1 MKNKLVALALSSV
14 VLFGCSKSIDDFG
27 DMNVN
32 PNSTPIPVTSA
43 LLTNVL
49 SGIGGTASAITP
61 GYYCQYFAQTQY
73 TDESRY
79 TPPQSD
85 FDGFYSGALYD
96 LQNIINVNSD
106 AKYKDLAALNGSNAN
121 QIAIARILKA
131 YYFWIVTDYWGD
143 VPYSQSLKGNSD
155 IAYDKQSAIYP
166 ALIAELKAATAQF
179 NVGTPVKGDIIYN
192 VNTNKCIKF
201 YNSLSM
207 MMALRL
213 SKVDAV
219 TGKAEFA
226 AALATANFID
236 ASADNFTVNYPG
248 GAFNNPWFS
257 NYLTRKDQGVAS
269 FVTGMQT
276 ANADPRAAA
285 FGSSS
290 VGIPYG
296 LTRDLASAFVGANP
310 TWAYV
315 LPASKRAANSPVIVL
330 SSSQLKFARAEAAK
344 LGWTSENAATLYA
357 NGVKENMT
365 DWGVFTQTAYDAY
378 MLKVALNGTDD
389 LRLINTQAYLA
400 FYPNG
405 FQGWSNW
412 RRSGFPVL
420 TPTVYAANAS
430 KQIPRRYMYGTRE
443 FATNSKNVTA
453 AAANYSGADGVN
465 SSDAKVWGDK

>member
-49 SGIGGTASAITP
+49 SGIGGTASGITP

-85 FDGFYSGALYD
+85 FDGFYSGVLND

-143 VPYSQSLKGNSD
+143 VPYTQALKGNSD

-166 ALIAELKAATAQF
+166 ALIAELKAAVAQF
-179 NVGTPVKGDIIYN
+179 NVGIAVRGDIIYAG
-192 VNTNKCIKF
+192 NTTKWTKF
-201 YNSLSM
+201 ANSLRM

-213 SKVDAV
+213 SKVDAA

-226 AALATANFID
+226 AALATAGW
-236 ASADNFTVNYPG
+236 YPLW
-248 GAFNNPWFS
+248 FNQRFS
-257 NYLTRKDQGVAS
+257 YCFYWCKPYL
-269 FVTGMQT
+269 
-276 ANADPRAAA
+276 
-285 FGSSS
+285 
-290 VGIPYG
+290 G
-296 LTRDLASAFVGANP
+296 LC
-310 TWAYV
+310 
-315 LPASKRAANSPVIVL
+315 
-330 SSSQLKFARAEAAK
+330 
-344 LGWTSENAATLYA
+344 TSCC
-357 NGVKENMT
+357 
-365 DWGVFTQTAYDAY
+365 
-378 MLKVALNGTDD
+378 
-389 LRLINTQAYLA
+389 
-400 FYPNG
+400 
-405 FQGWSNW
+405 
-412 RRSGFPVL
+412 
-420 TPTVYAANAS
+420 
-430 KQIPRRYMYGTRE
+430 
-443 FATNSKNVTA
+443 
-453 AAANYSGADGVN
+453 
-465 SSDAKVWGDK
+465 

>member
-49 SGIGGTASAITP
+49 SGIGGTASGVTP

-79 TPPQSD
+79 TPPQAD
-85 FDGFYSGALYD
+85 FDGYYSGVLND

-106 AKYKDLAALNGSNAN
+106 AKYKNLASLNGSNAN

-131 YYFWIVTDYWGD
+131 YYYQIVTDYWGD
-143 VPYSQSLKGNSD
+143 VPYTQALKGNSD

-166 ALIAELKAATAQF
+166 ALIAELKAAVAQF
-179 NVGTPVKGDIIYN
+179 DAGTTVKGDIIYAG
-192 VNTNKCIKF
+192 NTTKWTKF
-201 YNSLSM
+201 ANSLRM

-213 SKVDAV
+213 TKVDAAA
-219 TGKAEFA
+219 GKAEFA
-226 AALATANFID
+226 AALATGSFID

-248 GAFNNPWFS
+248 GAFNNPWFN

-315 LPASKRAANSPVIVL
+315 LPAAKRAANSPVIVL

-344 LGWTSENAATLYA
+344 LGWTSESAATLYA

-365 DWGVFTQTAYDAY
+365 DWGVFSQTAYDAY
-378 MLKVALNGTDD
+378 MLKVALNGDEVSITPKLENPLSTIFFDTNCELKFTLPPPLPPSNFTKD
-389 LRLINTQAYLA
+389 LFLFPIFIYFIGLLFQILHYL
-400 FYPNG
+400 
-405 FQGWSNW
+405 QS
-412 RRSGFPVL
+412 
-420 TPTVYAANAS
+420 
-430 KQIPRRYMYGTRE
+430 
-443 FATNSKNVTA
+443 
-453 AAANYSGADGVN
+453 
-465 SSDAKVWGDK
+465 

>member
-49 SGIGGTASAITP
+49 SGIGGTASGVTP

-79 TPPQSD
+79 TPPQAD
-85 FDGFYSGALYD
+85 FDGYYSGVLND

-106 AKYKDLAALNGSNAN
+106 AKYKNLASLNGSNAN

-131 YYFWIVTDYWGD
+131 YYYQIVTDYWGD
-143 VPYSQSLKGNSD
+143 VPYTQALKGNSD

-166 ALIAELKAATAQF
+166 ALIAELKAAVAQF
-179 NVGTPVKGDIIYN
+179 DAGTTVKGDIIYAG
-192 VNTNKCIKF
+192 NTTKWTKF
-201 YNSLSM
+201 ANSLRM

-213 SKVDAV
+213 TKVDAAA
-219 TGKAEFA
+219 GKAEFA
-226 AALATANFID
+226 AALATGSFID

-248 GAFNNPWFS
+248 GAFNNPWFN

-315 LPASKRAANSPVIVL
+315 LPAAKRAANSPVIVL
-330 SSSQLKFARAEAAK
+330 SSAQLKFARAEAAK
-344 LGWTSENAATLYA
+344 LGWTSESAATLYA

-365 DWGVFTQTAYDAY
+365 DWGVFSQTAYDAY
-378 MLKVALNGTDD
+378 MLKVALNGADD
-389 LRLINTQAYLA
+389 LKLINTEAYLA

-420 TPTVYAANAS
+420 TPTTYAANVS

-443 FATNSKNVTA
+443 YSTNSKNVTA

-465 SSDAKVWGDK
+465 SSDAKVWWDK

>member
-1 MKNKLVALALSSV
+1 MKNKLVAIALSSL

-49 SGIGGTASAITP
+49 SGIGGTAAGITP
-61 GYYCQYFAQTQY
+61 GYYCQYFSQTQY

-79 TPPQSD
+79 TPPQAD
-85 FDGFYSGALYD
+85 FDGYYSGQLYD

-106 AKYKDLAALNGSNAN
+106 PKYKDLAALGGSNAN

-131 YYFWIVTDYWGD
+131 YYYWLVTDYWGD
-143 VPYSQSLKGNSD
+143 VPYTQALKGNSD

-166 ALIAELKAATAQF
+166 ALIAELKAAVAQF
-179 NVGTPVKGDIIYN
+179 DAGTTVKGDVIYSGS
-192 VNTNKCIKF
+192 TAKWTKF
-201 YNSLSM
+201 ANSLRM

-213 SKVDAV
+213 SKIDPA
-219 TGKAEFA
+219 TGKIEFA
-226 AALATANFID
+226 AALATGSYID
-236 ASADNFTVNYPG
+236 VAADNFTVNYPG
-248 GAFNNPWFS
+248 GAFSNPWYN
-257 NYLTRKDQGVAS
+257 NYLTRKDQGVSNVITA
-269 FVTGMQT
+269 MQAT
-276 ANADPRAAA
+276 NVDPRAAA
-285 FGSSS
+285 FGSST

-296 LTRDLASAFVGANP
+296 LTRDLASSFVSANP
-310 TWAYV
+310 SWAYV
-315 LPASKRAANSPVIVL
+315 LASTKRAANSPVIVL
-330 SSSQLKFARAEAAK
+330 SSAQLKFARAEAAK
-344 LGWTSENAATLYA
+344 LGWTSETAATLYA

-365 DWGVFTQTAYDAY
+365 DWGVFTQAAYDAY

-389 LRLINTQAYLA
+389 LKLINTEAYLA

-405 FQGWSNW
+405 FQGWCNW

-420 TPTVYAANAS
+420 TPTTYAANVS

-443 FATNSKNVTA
+443 YATNSKNVTA

-465 SSDAKVWGDK
+465 SSDAKVWWDK

>member
-49 SGIGGTASAITP
+49 SGIGGTAAGITP

-179 NVGTPVKGDIIYN
+179 DAGTTVKGDVIYSG
-192 VNTNKCIKF
+192 NTTKWTKF
-201 YNSLSM
+201 ANSLRM

-213 SKVDAV
+213 SKVDAA

-226 AALATANFID
+226 AALATGSFID

-248 GAFNNPWFS
+248 GAFSNPWYN

-269 FVTGMQT
+269 FVTSMQT

-389 LRLINTQAYLA
+389 LKLINTEAYLA

-443 FATNSKNVTA
+443 FSTNSKNVTA

-465 SSDAKVWGDK
+465 SSDAKVWWDK

>member
-1 MKNKLVALALSSV
+1 MKNKLVAIALSSL

-49 SGIGGTASAITP
+49 SGIGGTAAGITP
-61 GYYCQYFAQTQY
+61 GYYCQYFSQTQY

-79 TPPQSD
+79 TPPQAD
-85 FDGFYSGALYD
+85 FDGYYSGALYD

-106 AKYKDLAALNGSNAN
+106 PKYKDLAALSGSNAN

-131 YYFWIVTDYWGD
+131 YYYQIVTDYWGD
-143 VPYSQSLKGNSD
+143 VPYTQALKGNSD

-166 ALIAELKAATAQF
+166 ALIAELKAAVAQF
-179 NVGTPVKGDIIYN
+179 DAGTTVKGDVIYSGS
-192 VNTNKCIKF
+192 TAKWTKF
-201 YNSLSM
+201 ANSLRM

-213 SKVDAV
+213 SKIDPT

-226 AALATANFID
+226 AALATGNFID

-248 GAFNNPWFS
+248 GAFLNPWYN
-257 NYLTRKDQGVAS
+257 NYLTRKDQGVS
-269 FVTGMQT
+269 NFVTGMQA
-276 ANADPRAAA
+276 ANSDPRAAA
-285 FGSSS
+285 FGSST

-296 LTRDLASAFVGANP
+296 LTRDLASAFVSANP
-310 TWAYV
+310 SWAYV
-315 LPASKRAANSPVIVL
+315 LASTKRAANSPVIVL

-344 LGWTSENAATLYA
+344 LGWTSESAATLYA

-365 DWGVFTQTAYDAY
+365 DWGVFTQAAYDAY
-378 MLKVALNGTDD
+378 MLTVALNGADD
-389 LRLINTQAYLA
+389 LKLINTQAYLA

-405 FQGWSNW
+405 FQGWCNW

-420 TPTVYAANAS
+420 TPSAYAANVS

-443 FATNSKNVTA
+443 YATNSKNVTA

-465 SSDAKVWGDK
+465 SSDAKVWWDK

>member
-49 SGIGGTASAITP
+49 SGIGGTASGVTP

-79 TPPQSD
+79 TPPQAD
-85 FDGFYSGALYD
+85 FDGYYSGVLND

-106 AKYKDLAALNGSNAN
+106 AKYKNLASLNGSNAN

-131 YYFWIVTDYWGD
+131 YYYQIVTDYWGD
-143 VPYSQSLKGNSD
+143 VPYTQALKGNSD

-166 ALIAELKAATAQF
+166 ALIAELKAAVAQF
-179 NVGTPVKGDIIYN
+179 DAGTTVKGDIIYAG
-192 VNTNKCIKF
+192 NTTKWTKF
-201 YNSLSM
+201 ANSLRM

-213 SKVDAV
+213 TKVDAAA
-219 TGKAEFA
+219 GKAEFA
-226 AALATANFID
+226 AALATGSFID

-248 GAFNNPWFS
+248 GAFNNPWFN

-276 ANADPRAAA
+276 VNADPRAAA

-315 LPASKRAANSPVIVL
+315 LPAAKRAANSPVIVL

-344 LGWTSENAATLYA
+344 LGWTSESAATLYA

-365 DWGVFTQTAYDAY
+365 DWGVFSQTAYDAY
-378 MLKVALNGTDD
+378 MLKVALNGADD
-389 LRLINTQAYLA
+389 LKLINTEAYLA

-420 TPTVYAANAS
+420 TPTTYAANVS

-443 FATNSKNVTA
+443 YSTNSKNVTA

-465 SSDAKVWGDK
+465 SSDAKVWWDK

>member
-192 VNTNKCIKF
+192 GNTTKWIKF
-201 YNSLSM
+201 ANSLRM
-207 MMALRL
+207 MMALR
-213 SKVDAV
+213 
-219 TGKAEFA
+219 
-226 AALATANFID
+226 
-236 ASADNFTVNYPG
+236 
-248 GAFNNPWFS
+248 
-257 NYLTRKDQGVAS
+257 
-269 FVTGMQT
+269 
-276 ANADPRAAA
+276 
-285 FGSSS
+285 
-290 VGIPYG
+290 
-296 LTRDLASAFVGANP
+296 
-310 TWAYV
+310 
-315 LPASKRAANSPVIVL
+315 
-330 SSSQLKFARAEAAK
+330 
-344 LGWTSENAATLYA
+344 
-357 NGVKENMT
+357 
-365 DWGVFTQTAYDAY
+365 
-378 MLKVALNGTDD
+378 
-389 LRLINTQAYLA
+389 
-400 FYPNG
+400 
-405 FQGWSNW
+405 
-412 RRSGFPVL
+412 
-420 TPTVYAANAS
+420 
-430 KQIPRRYMYGTRE
+430 
-443 FATNSKNVTA
+443 
-453 AAANYSGADGVN
+453 
-465 SSDAKVWGDK
+465 

>member
-1 MKNKLVALALSSV
+1 
-14 VLFGCSKSIDDFG
+14 
-27 DMNVN
+27 
-32 PNSTPIPVTSA
+32 
-43 LLTNVL
+43 
-49 SGIGGTASAITP
+49 
-61 GYYCQYFAQTQY
+61 
-73 TDESRY
+73 
-79 TPPQSD
+79 
-85 FDGFYSGALYD
+85 
-96 LQNIINVNSD
+96 
-106 AKYKDLAALNGSNAN
+106 
-121 QIAIARILKA
+121 
-131 YYFWIVTDYWGD
+131 
-143 VPYSQSLKGNSD
+143 
-155 IAYDKQSAIYP
+155 
-166 ALIAELKAATAQF
+166 
-179 NVGTPVKGDIIYN
+179 
-192 VNTNKCIKF
+192 
-201 YNSLSM
+201 M

-213 SKVDAV
+213 SKVDAAA
-219 TGKAEFA
+219 GKAEFA
-226 AALATANFID
+226 AALATGSFID

-296 LTRDLASAFVGANP
+296 LTRDLATAFIGANP

-315 LPASKRAANSPVIVL
+315 LPATKRAANSPVIVL
-330 SSSQLKFARAEAAK
+330 SSAQLKFARAEAAK

-365 DWGVFTQTAYDAY
+365 DWGVFSQTAYDAY

-389 LRLINTQAYLA
+389 LKLINTEAYLA

-443 FATNSKNVTA
+443 FSTNSKNVTA

-465 SSDAKVWGDK
+465 SSDAKVWWDK

>member
-49 SGIGGTASAITP
+49 SGIGGTAAGITP

-79 TPPQSD
+79 TPPQAD
-85 FDGFYSGALYD
+85 FDGYYSGVLYD

-106 AKYKDLAALNGSNAN
+106 AKYKDLAALGGSNAN

-131 YYFWIVTDYWGD
+131 YYYWIVTDYWGD

-166 ALIAELKAATAQF
+166 ALLAELKAAVAQF
-179 NVGTPVKGDIIYN
+179 DAGTTVKGDVIYSGS
-192 VNTNKCIKF
+192 TAKWTKF
-201 YNSLSM
+201 ANSLRM

-213 SKVDAV
+213 SKVDAA

-226 AALATANFID
+226 AALATGSFID

-248 GAFNNPWFS
+248 GAFSNPWYN

-276 ANADPRAAA
+276 TNADPRAAA

-344 LGWTSENAATLYA
+344 LGWTSESAATLYA

-389 LRLINTQAYLA
+389 LKLINTEAYLA

-420 TPTVYAANAS
+420 TPTTYAANAS

-443 FATNSKNVTA
+443 YSTNSKNVTA
-453 AAANYSGADGVN
+453 AAANYTGADGVN
-465 SSDAKVWGDK
+465 SSDAKVWWDK

>member
-49 SGIGGTASAITP
+49 SGIGGTAAGITP

-79 TPPQSD
+79 TPPQAD
-85 FDGFYSGALYD
+85 FDGYYSGVLND

-131 YYFWIVTDYWGD
+131 YYYWIVTDYWGD
-143 VPYSQSLKGNSD
+143 VPFSQALKGNSD

-166 ALIAELKAATAQF
+166 ALIAELKAAVAQF
-179 NVGTPVKGDIIYN
+179 DAGTTVKGDVIYSGS
-192 VNTNKCIKF
+192 TTKWTKF
-201 YNSLSM
+201 ANSLRM

-213 SKVDAV
+213 SKVDAA

-226 AALATANFID
+226 AALATGSFID

-248 GAFNNPWFS
+248 GAFSNPWFN

-365 DWGVFTQTAYDAY
+365 DWGVFSQTAYDAY

-389 LRLINTQAYLA
+389 LKLINTEAYLA

-420 TPTVYAANAS
+420 TPTVYAANVS

-443 FATNSKNVTA
+443 FSTNSKNVTA
-453 AAANYSGADGVN
+453 AAATYSGADGVN
-465 SSDAKVWGDK
+465 SSDAKVWWDK

>member
-1 MKNKLVALALSSV
+1 MKNKLVALALSSL

-61 GYYCQYFAQTQY
+61 GYYCQYFSQTQY

-79 TPPQSD
+79 TPPQAD
-85 FDGFYSGALYD
+85 FDSYYSGQLYD

-106 AKYKDLAALNGSNAN
+106 PKYKDLAAINGSNAN

-131 YYFWIVTDYWGD
+131 YFYWNVTDYWGD
-143 VPYSQSLKGNSD
+143 VPYTQALKGNSD

-166 ALIAELKAATAQF
+166 ALIAELKAAVAQF
-179 NVGTPVKGDIIYN
+179 DAGTTVKGDVIYSGS
-192 VNTNKCIKF
+192 TAKWTKF
-201 YNSLSM
+201 ANSLRM

-213 SKVDAV
+213 SKIDPT
-219 TGKAEFA
+219 TGKSEFA
-226 AALATANFID
+226 LALGTNNFID
-236 ASADNFTVNYPG
+236 VAADNFTVNYPG
-248 GAFNNPWFS
+248 GAFSNPWYN
-257 NYLTRKDQGVAS
+257 NYLTRKDQGVSNVITA
-269 FVTGMQT
+269 MQAT
-276 ANADPRAAA
+276 NVDPRAAA
-285 FGSSS
+285 FGSST

-296 LTRDLASAFVGANP
+296 LTRDLASAFIGANP
-310 TWAYV
+310 SWAYV
-315 LPASKRAANSPVIVL
+315 LASTKRAQNSPVIVL
-330 SSSQLKFARAEAAK
+330 SSAQLKFARAEAAK
-344 LGWTSENAATLYA
+344 LGWTSESAATLYA

-365 DWGVFTQTAYDAY
+365 DWGVFTQAAYDAY

-389 LRLINTQAYLA
+389 LKLINTEAYLA

-405 FQGWSNW
+405 FQGWCNW

-420 TPTVYAANAS
+420 TPTAYAANVS

-443 FATNSKNVTA
+443 YATNSKNVTA

-465 SSDAKVWGDK
+465 SSDAKVWWDK

>member
-1 MKNKLVALALSSV
+1 
-14 VLFGCSKSIDDFG
+14 
-27 DMNVN
+27 
-32 PNSTPIPVTSA
+32 
-43 LLTNVL
+43 
-49 SGIGGTASAITP
+49 
-61 GYYCQYFAQTQY
+61 
-73 TDESRY
+73 
-79 TPPQSD
+79 
-85 FDGFYSGALYD
+85 
-96 LQNIINVNSD
+96 
-106 AKYKDLAALNGSNAN
+106 
-121 QIAIARILKA
+121 
-131 YYFWIVTDYWGD
+131 
-143 VPYSQSLKGNSD
+143 
-155 IAYDKQSAIYP
+155 
-166 ALIAELKAATAQF
+166 
-179 NVGTPVKGDIIYN
+179 
-192 VNTNKCIKF
+192 
-201 YNSLSM
+201 
-207 MMALRL
+207 MALRL
-213 SKVDAV
+213 TKVDAA

-226 AALATANFID
+226 AALATGSFID

-296 LTRDLASAFVGANP
+296 LTRDLATAFIGANP

-315 LPASKRAANSPVIVL
+315 LPAAKRAANSPVIVL
-330 SSSQLKFARAEAAK
+330 SSAQLKFARAEAAK
-344 LGWTSENAATLYA
+344 LGWTSESAATLYA

-365 DWGVFTQTAYDAY
+365 DWGVFSQTAYDAY
-378 MLKVALNGTDD
+378 MLKVALNGADD
-389 LRLINTQAYLA
+389 LKLINTEAYLA

-420 TPTVYAANAS
+420 TPTTYAANAS

-443 FATNSKNVTA
+443 YSTNSKNVTA

-465 SSDAKVWGDK
+465 SSDAKVWWDK

>member
-1 MKNKLVALALSSV
+1 MKNKLVALALSSL

-49 SGIGGTASAITP
+49 SGIGGTAVGITP
-61 GYYCQYFAQTQY
+61 GYYCQYFSQTQY

-79 TPPQSD
+79 TPPQAD
-85 FDGFYSGALYD
+85 FDGYYSGALYD

-106 AKYKDLAALNGSNAN
+106 PKYKDLAALGGSNAN

-131 YYFWIVTDYWGD
+131 YYYQIVTDYWGD
-143 VPYSQSLKGNSD
+143 VPYTQALKGNSD

-166 ALIAELKAATAQF
+166 ALIAELKAAVAQF
-179 NVGTPVKGDIIYN
+179 DAGTTVKGDIIYSGS
-192 VNTNKCIKF
+192 TAKWTKF
-201 YNSLSM
+201 ANSLRM

-213 SKVDAV
+213 SKIDPT

-226 AALATANFID
+226 LALGTNNFID
-236 ASADNFTVNYPG
+236 AAADNFTVNYPG
-248 GAFNNPWFS
+248 GAFLNPWYN
-257 NYLTRKDQGVAS
+257 NYLTRKDQGVSS
-269 FVTGMQT
+269 FVTGMQA
-276 ANADPRAAA
+276 ANSDPRAAA
-285 FGSSS
+285 FGSST

-296 LTRDLASAFVGANP
+296 LTRDLASSFVSANP
-310 TWAYV
+310 SWAYV
-315 LPASKRAANSPVIVL
+315 LPSAKRAANSPVIVL

-344 LGWTSENAATLYA
+344 LGWTSETAATLYA

-365 DWGVFTQTAYDAY
+365 DWGVFTQAAYDAY
-378 MLKVALNGTDD
+378 MLTVALNGTDD
-389 LRLINTQAYLA
+389 LKLINTQAYLA

-405 FQGWSNW
+405 FQGWCNW

-420 TPTVYAANAS
+420 TPTAYAANVS

-443 FATNSKNVTA
+443 YSTNSKNVTA
-453 AAANYSGADGVN
+453 AAANYSGSDGVN
-465 SSDAKVWGDK
+465 SSDAKVWWDK

>member
-1 MKNKLVALALSSV
+1 MKNKLVAIALSSL

-49 SGIGGTASAITP
+49 SGIGGTAAGITP
-61 GYYCQYFAQTQY
+61 GYYCQYFSQTQY

-79 TPPQSD
+79 TPPQAD
-85 FDGFYSGALYD
+85 FDGYYSGQLYD

-106 AKYKDLAALNGSNAN
+106 PKYKDLAALGGSNAN

-131 YYFWIVTDYWGD
+131 YYYWLVTDYWGD
-143 VPYSQSLKGNSD
+143 VPYTQALKGNSD

-166 ALIAELKAATAQF
+166 ALIAELKAAVAQF
-179 NVGTPVKGDIIYN
+179 DAGTTVKGDVIYSGS
-192 VNTNKCIKF
+192 TAKWTKF
-201 YNSLSM
+201 ANSLRM

-213 SKVDAV
+213 SKIDPA
-219 TGKAEFA
+219 TGKIEFA
-226 AALATANFID
+226 AALATGSYID
-236 ASADNFTVNYPG
+236 VAADNFTVNYPG
-248 GAFNNPWFS
+248 GAFSNPWYN
-257 NYLTRKDQGVAS
+257 NYLTRKDQGVSNVITA
-269 FVTGMQT
+269 MQAT
-276 ANADPRAAA
+276 NVDPRAAA
-285 FGSSS
+285 FGSST

-296 LTRDLASAFVGANP
+296 LTRDLASSFVSANP
-310 TWAYV
+310 SWAYV
-315 LPASKRAANSPVIVL
+315 LASTKRAANSPVIVL
-330 SSSQLKFARAEAAK
+330 SSAQLKFARAEAAK
-344 LGWTSENAATLYA
+344 LGWTSETAATLYA

-365 DWGVFTQTAYDAY
+365 DWGVFTQAAYDAY

-389 LRLINTQAYLA
+389 LKLINTEAYLA

-405 FQGWSNW
+405 FQGWCNW

-420 TPTVYAANAS
+420 TPTTYAANVS

-443 FATNSKNVTA
+443 YATNSKNVTA
-453 AAANYSGADGVN
+453 AAAGYTGADGVN
-465 SSDAKVWGDK
+465 SSDAKVWWDK

>member
-49 SGIGGTASAITP
+49 SGIGGTAAGITP
-61 GYYCQYFAQTQY
+61 GYYCQYFSQTQY

-79 TPPQSD
+79 TPPQAD
-85 FDGFYSGALYD
+85 FDGYYSGQLYD

-106 AKYKDLAALNGSNAN
+106 PKYKDLAALSGSNAN

-131 YYFWIVTDYWGD
+131 YYYWNVTDYWGD
-143 VPYSQSLKGNSD
+143 VPYSQALKGNSD

-166 ALIAELKAATAQF
+166 ALIAELKAAVAQF
-179 NVGTPVKGDIIYN
+179 DAGTTVKGDVIYSGS
-192 VNTNKCIKF
+192 TAKWTKF
-201 YNSLSM
+201 ANSLRM

-213 SKVDAV
+213 SKVDPA

-226 AALATANFID
+226 AALATGSYID
-236 ASADNFTVNYPG
+236 VAADNFTVNYPG
-248 GAFNNPWFS
+248 GAFSNPWYN
-257 NYLTRKDQGVAS
+257 NYLTRKDQGVSNVITA
-269 FVTGMQT
+269 MQAT
-276 ANADPRAAA
+276 NADPRAAA
-285 FGSSS
+285 FGSST

-296 LTRDLASAFVGANP
+296 LTRDLASAFIGANP
-310 TWAYV
+310 SWAYV
-315 LPASKRAANSPVIVL
+315 LASAKRAANSPVIVL
-330 SSSQLKFARAEAAK
+330 SAAQLKFARAEAAK
-344 LGWTSENAATLYA
+344 LGWTSESAATLYA

-365 DWGVFTQTAYDAY
+365 DWGVFTQAAYDAY

-389 LRLINTQAYLA
+389 LKLINTEAYLA

-405 FQGWSNW
+405 FQGWCNW

-420 TPTVYAANAS
+420 TPTAYAANVS

-443 FATNSKNVTA
+443 YATNSKNVTA
-453 AAANYSGADGVN
+453 AAAGYTGADGVN
-465 SSDAKVWGDK
+465 SSDAKVWWDK